1 VSHEVLPAWLQ
12 VPIYD
17 FKQSRRVGHVT
28 LPVPESRVVVIE
40 GIYALSDRLRPLL
53 DLRVSIAGVLQG

>member
-1 VSHEVLPAWLQ
+1 
-12 VPIYD
+12 
-17 FKQSRRVGHVT
+17 VGHVT